1 MRAISRRDAW
11 RIAFYRG
18 LWSSKLENHSYVR
31 GSMLAV
37 ALSADEVLAYLDR
50 VTHNH
55 VLLRLTVAC
64 INSPNSVTVSGEK
77 SQIDDLKSLLEADQ
91 IFCRRLK
98 VRVAYHSFQMH
109 EIAGQYETSIGQM
122 DEEPDEFH
130 NHRPCMV
137 SSVTGDWIT
146 SDVLRTPQYWATN
159 LVSPVQF
166 SKALAVACS
175 STVSPPE
182 KLDGSHC
189 RSLEVHH
196 VVEVGPHSA
205 LQGPTKSILAD
216 MERSS
221 VYYLPLL
228 QRNVPATS
236 TVLDVVGYLWASGYK
251 VDLAAA
257 NQDRSTECK
266 AEIPCLD
273 NLPEYPFNHSKS
285 YWHESQISRNI
296 RMPRSGKHELLGT
309 PDPAWNPHQ
318 PRWRHIIRTST
329 IPWVQD
335 HQV

>member
-1 MRAISRRDAW
+1 
-11 RIAFYRG
+11 
-18 LWSSKLENHSYVR
+18 
-31 GSMLAV
+31 MLAV

-166 SKALAVACS
+166 SRALAVACS

-221 VYYLPLL
+221 VYYLSLL

-273 NLPEYPFNHSKS
+273 NLPEYPFNHSRS